1 MGYSLR
7 GLTESDMTEKLHFHF
22 LQGMEKG
29 KRCPHTRHTNN
40 AESMPGRDTLGGSE
54 VSAG

>member
-7 GLTESDMTEKLHFHF
+7 GLTESDMTEQLHFHF